1 MIKNFLVISCTGKN
15 DAMGLK
21 VNNNFLIHKFPNNI
35 KVSEI
40 LLTNILDF
48 LKKNE
53 VKINKDFSIILNSG
67 PGSFSSIRCALS
79 VAKGIQISRGAKLYA
94 FQASQLDAFNLEN
107 VEYLIK
113 KNLLENKLIKPTYIS

>member
-1 MIKNFLVISCTGKN
+1 MIKNFLVINCTGKN
-15 DAMGLK
+15 DTMGLK
-21 VNNNFLIHKFPNNI
+21 VNNNFFIHKFPNNI

-67 PGSFSSIRCALS
+67 PGRFSSIRCALS
-79 VAKGIQISRGAKLYA
+79 IAKGIQISRGAKLYA
-94 FQASQLDAFNLEN
+94 FQDSQLDALSLEN

>member
-1 MIKNFLVISCTGKN
+1 MIKNFLVINCTGKN
-15 DAMGLK
+15 DTMGLR
-21 VNNNFLIHKFPNNI
+21 VNNNFFIYKFPNNV

-53 VKINKDFSIILNSG
+53 VKINQEFSIILNSG

-94 FQASQLDAFNLEN
+94 FLASQLDVLNLEN
-107 VEYLIK
+107 IEYLIK
-113 KNLLENKLIKPTYIS
+113 KNLLENKLIKPIYIS